1 MCMDGMEMCEVYVRW
16 IVDAYGKLRS
26 YIQSKIVN
34 FLRIMVSE
42 RALEHR
48 HSDRKKAKK
57 A

>member
-1 MCMDGMEMCEVYVRW
+1 MCEVYVRW